1 MSNPSITLGPTSGSR
16 EIQMHTDAL
25 VRLDGPVEAL
35 PSIDPANTGRMC
47 QTFEP
52 ETGDDI
58 TWRPTVAFA
67 LAILLVWVWIVFE
80 AYQMVRRA
88 PGLFE

>member
-1 MSNPSITLGPTSGSR
+1 MNHDTPLNPFSGSR

-25 VRLDGPVEAL
+25 VRLDGP
-35 PSIDPANTGRMC
+35 IDTSCPRDHAESARAC

-52 ETGDDI
+52 ETGDDDV
-58 TWRPTVAFA
+58 WRPPLFIV
-67 LAILLVWVWIVFE
+67 LSAIPVWIWIVFE
-80 AYQMVRRA
+80 AYQMVHRA